1 MIHALIP
8 QLAVL
13 DPTLTVKLPPHITST
28 TGMDA
33 LTHAVEAYIGKSNT
47 EETKQNSREAVQLI
61 FNKLYESYINGSN
74 INARKNMQK
83 ASYLA
88 GVAFTR
94 AYVGYVHAIA
104 HTLGGFYSVP
114 HGLANA
120 IILPYVLEYYG
131 KSVYKPLAELADL
144 IGISNSSDTD
154 EQKSKKFIDAIRKL
168 NEDMS
173 IPKKVSCILDK
184 DIPVMVNRALKEAN
198 PLYPVPKILSK
209 VDMVQLYHIIKE

>member
-1 MIHALIP
+1 
-8 QLAVL
+8 
-13 DPTLTVKLPPHITST
+13 
-28 TGMDA
+28 MDA

>member
-1 MIHALIP
+1 M
-8 QLAVL
+8 
-13 DPTLTVKLPPHITST
+13 
-28 TGMDA
+28 
-33 LTHAVEAYIGKSNT
+33 THAVEAYIGKSNT